1 MLQNIVIFAACEC
14 RRFGAITS
22 SFPFTLSKVASVT
35 FLFFLIQ
42 SLLFHSFASPLQK
55 RNHSLVSVYY
65 IALLTYVWC
74 SVQTHTPAAYRK
86 KRRRGSKGGR
96 IKHRHV
102 KIRIALSAK
111 RAITFQNTKS
121 HKVQRKLHV
130 HPYEDIK
137 KEKQWSVAF
146 LVCLAINTRR
156 RITWYIAL
164 GQK

>member
-42 SLLFHSFASPLQK
+42 SLLFHSFASPLQR
-55 RNHSLVSVYY
+55 RNHSLVFVYY
-65 IALLTYVWC
+65 MALLTLC
-74 SVQTHTPAAYRK
+74 MILRTLFSVQTYTPAADRK

-102 KIRIALSAK
+102 KIRIVLSAK
-111 RAITFQNTKS
+111 RAITFQKTKS
-121 HKVQRKLHV
+121 YKVKQKLHV
-130 HPYEDIK
+130 HIP
-137 KEKQWSVAF
+137 
-146 LVCLAINTRR
+146 TR
-156 RITWYIAL
+156 I
-164 GQK
+164 

>member
-42 SLLFHSFASPLQK
+42 SLLFHSFASPLQR
-55 RNHSLVSVYY
+55 RNHSLVFVYY
-65 IALLTYVWC
+65 IALLTLCMMQRASSYA
-74 SVQTHTPAAYRK
+74 SSRQEEE

-102 KIRIALSAK
+102 KIRIVLSAK

-121 HKVQRKLHV
+121 HKVQWKLHV
-130 HPYEDIK
+130 HIP
-137 KEKQWSVAF
+137 
-146 LVCLAINTRR
+146 TR
-156 RITWYIAL
+156 I
-164 GQK
+164 